1 MENLFAAV
9 MNALSPM
16 NLFYLMVGS
25 IIGLIIGVL
34 PGLGPVFATALVLP
48 FTFGLA
54 PAPAL
59 IFLAAVYAS
68 TAYGDGITSILL
80 NVPGGPG
87 GVAIT
92 FDGFP
97 LTRQGKA
104 ADALGALVASSFIG
118 GVIGVS
124 ALIFIAPPLANF
136 SLRIGPA
143 EYFMLAM
150 FGLSMVAV
158 AAKGDTV
165 KGLILGCLG
174 LIFSFVG
181 LDVTTVALRFT
192 LGSAFLEDGISVIS
206 ATIGLFAIS
215 QVFILAEEGGS
226 ISGELLVITSPWPGM
241 ISVVKNWF
249 VTLRSS
255 VLGVLVGMA
264 PGIGITTASML
275 SYVVEQRI
283 SPNPE
288 SYGKG
293 NIRGV
298 IAPQAASNACV
309 SGELIPA
316 FSLGIPGGATAAIF
330 LAALTMHGLRP
341 GLSFFKDGGV
351 LVDTVFVGMILA
363 QFVFL
368 IIGAFATPML
378 AKITKIPNALLVP
391 VILALCFV
399 GAFAVRNEILDV
411 VVAVVFG
418 IIGYVLFKNKW
429 PVQCIVLGLVLG
441 EIAESNFHRALQIS
455 SGSYG
460 IFIQKPIS
468 LVFLVTIVGVLLWT
482 YFGDA
487 IKSRIKRP
495 HGGSP
500 E

>member
-1 MENLFAAV
+1 MDNLIAAV
-9 MNALSPM
+9 MNAFSLV
-16 NLFYLMVGS
+16 NLMYLMIGS
-25 IIGLIIGVL
+25 VIGLIIGVL

-48 FTFGLA
+48 FTFGLE

-59 IFLAAVYAS
+59 ILLGAVYAS

-87 GVAIT
+87 GVAVT

-104 ADALGALVASSFIG
+104 ADALGALVGSSFVG
-118 GVIGVS
+118 GMVGVM
-124 ALIFIAPPLANF
+124 ALIFIAPPLAEF

-158 AAKGDTV
+158 AAKGDTA

-174 LIFSFVG
+174 LIVSFMG
-181 LDVTTVALRFT
+181 QDVTTGALRFT
-192 LGSAFLEDGISVIS
+192 FGSEFLEDGISVIS
-206 ATIGLFAIS
+206 ATIGLFALS

-226 ISGELLVITSPWPGM
+226 ISGDFTLITNPRPGF
-241 ISVVKNWF
+241 IAVFKHWF

-255 VLGVLVGMA
+255 VLGVCVGMA

-283 SPNPE
+283 SKDPE
-288 SYGKG
+288 SYGQG

-330 LAALTMHGLRP
+330 LAALTLHGLRP
-341 GLSFFKDGGV
+341 GLSFFKDGGIM
-351 LVDTVFVGMILA
+351 VDTVFVGMILA

-368 IIGAFATPML
+368 VFGLFATPLL
-378 AKITKIPNALLVP
+378 AKITKIPNAILVP

-399 GAFAVRNEILDV
+399 GAFAIRNEILDV
-411 VVAVVFG
+411 VVAIVFG
-418 IIGYVLFKNKW
+418 VVGYVLFKNKW

-460 IFIQKPIS
+460 IFVQKPIS
-468 LVFLVTIVGVLLWT
+468 LVFFIAIVGALLWT
-482 YFGDA
+482 YFGDM
-487 IKSRIKRP
+487 IKKRIGK
-495 HGGSP
+495 
-500 E
+500 